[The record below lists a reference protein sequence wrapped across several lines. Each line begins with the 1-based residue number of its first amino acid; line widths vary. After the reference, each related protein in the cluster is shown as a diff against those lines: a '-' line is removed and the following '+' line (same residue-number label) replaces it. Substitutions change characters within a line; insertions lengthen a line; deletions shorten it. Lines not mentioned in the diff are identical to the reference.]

1 MVELDAAG
9 KAALG
14 EEAELGDDEF
24 VELDGSDAAGAR
36 AESYFFGFQLHVVG
50 GRSGLAKPGSFSCKI
65 GFLRWR
71 QIRPGRVEFAKWDES
86 CGCGCDP

>member
-24 VELDGSDAAGAR
+24 VELDGSDAVGAW
-36 AESYFFGFQLHVVG
+36 ADCYFFGFQLHVVG
-50 GRSGLAKPGSFSCKI
+50 GRSALAKPGTFSYKI
-65 GFLRWR
+65 DFLCSR
-71 QIRPGRVEFAKWDES
+71 QIRPGCVVFAT
-86 CGCGCDP
+86 